1 MKITDFALIFMAIT
15 LPMIIIV
22 YVNVSFTIKSQELEM
37 YYQKVV
43 DIAMEDAVYEMKEV
57 ENSDKEIDYGYSGT
71 SNKKVNINAEVGVN
85 TFFNTLYKNL
95 NIEGN
100 ESAESYL
107 QLFVPAIAIVDYNG
121 VQISSNQEFQKINE
135 NGTEETMTKHVL
147 GPKRYYTYT
156 YSIIRNGLEYSYVD
170 GVPNSGNIVSTH
182 TVEFT
187 MDDYITHRGYNY
199 TEDEDIITQS
209 FYIDDA
215 KNNREI
221 TAGVVSSEEAKL
233 RSELVTHLLDIRKSV
248 IVDTVTKELNQAVNR
263 NNRYARS
270 AGITYTF
277 AFPATT
283 QDEMYSVI
291 ENVGIVAFIQG
302 ISIGNKYLNS
312 KAYGVASVE
321 QKTRFYFTA
330 PNDKSKYKMNLYHKD
345 IECPEYRIS
354 KINDMVP
361 KYATSKQQAATAVTR
376 GTLLDK
382 KRVFQGFYPCPLC
395 NP

>member
-15 LPMIIIV
+15 LPMIIVV

-57 ENSDKEIDYGYSGT
+57 ESSDKEIDYGYSGT
-71 SNKKVNINAEVGVN
+71 SNKKININAKVGVD

-147 GPKRYYTYT
+147 SPKRYYTYT

-199 TEDEDIITQS
+199 TEESDIVTKS

-283 QDEMYSVI
+283 QDEMYNVI
-291 ENVGIVAFIQG
+291 ENVGIIAFIQG

-321 QKTRFYFTA
+321 QKTRYYFTV
-330 PNDKSKYKMNLYHKD
+330 PNNKSKYKMNLYHKD

-376 GTLLDK
+376 GTLIDK
-382 KRVFQGFYPCPLC
+382 KQVFQGFYPCPLC

>member
-15 LPMIIIV
+15 LPMIIVV

-43 DIAMEDAVYEMKEV
+43 DIAMEDAVYQMKEV

-71 SNKKVNINAEVGVN
+71 SNKKININAQVGVDS
-85 TFFNTLYKNL
+85 FFNTLYKNL
-95 NIEGN
+95 DIDGN
-100 ESAESYL
+100 KSAESYL

-121 VQISSNQEFQKINE
+121 VQVSSNQEFTKVNE
-135 NGTEETMTKHVL
+135 DGTEETMTKHVL
-147 GPKRYYTYT
+147 SPKRYYTYT
-156 YSIIRNGLEYSYVD
+156 YSIIRNGFEYSFVD
-170 GVPNSGNIVSTH
+170 GVPATGNVVSTH

-187 MDDYITHRGYNY
+187 MDDYVVHRGYNY
-199 TEDEDIITQS
+199 TENKDISTAS

-233 RSELVTHLLDIRKSV
+233 RSALVTHLLDIRKSI
-248 IVDTVTKELNQAVNR
+248 IVDTVTKELNQAVNT

-277 AFPATT
+277 SFPATT
-283 QDEMYSVI
+283 QDEMYNAI
-291 ENVGIVAFIQG
+291 ENVGIIAFVQG

-312 KAYGVASVE
+312 KAYGVASIE
-321 QKTRFYFTA
+321 QKSRFYFTA
-330 PNDKSKYKMNLYHKD
+330 PNNKSKYKMNLYHKD

-361 KYATSKQQAATAVTR
+361 KYATSKQQAATSVTR
-376 GTLLDK
+376 GTINNTK
-382 KRVFQGFYPCPLC
+382 HTFEGFYPCPLC

>member
-71 SNKKVNINAEVGVN
+71 SNKKININAEVGVN
-85 TFFNTLYKNL
+85 TFFSTLYKNL
-95 NIEGN
+95 DIDGN

-107 QLFVPAIAIVDYNG
+107 QLFVPAIAVVDYNG
-121 VQISSNQEFQKINE
+121 VQVSSNQEFTKVNSDGI
-135 NGTEETMTKHVL
+135 EETMTKHVL

-170 GVPNSGNIVSTH
+170 GIPSSGNIVSTH

-199 TEDEDIITQS
+199 TEEKDIDTKS

-248 IVDTVTKELNQAVNR
+248 IVDTVTKELNQAVNT

-277 AFPATT
+277 SFPATT
-283 QDEMYSVI
+283 EDEMYNAI
-291 ENVGIVAFIQG
+291 ENVGIIAFIQG

-330 PNDKSKYKMNLYHKD
+330 PNEKSKYKMNLYHKD

-382 KRVFQGFYPCPLC
+382 KQVFQGFYPCPLC

>member
-15 LPMIIIV
+15 LPMIIVV

-43 DIAMEDAVYEMKEV
+43 DIAMEDAVYQMKEV

-71 SNKKVNINAEVGVN
+71 SNKKININAQVGVDS
-85 TFFNTLYKNL
+85 FFNTLYKNL
-95 NIEGN
+95 DIDGN
-100 ESAESYL
+100 KSAESYL

-121 VQISSNQEFQKINE
+121 VQVSSNQEFTKVNE
-135 NGTEETMTKHVL
+135 DGTEETMTKHVL
-147 GPKRYYTYT
+147 SPKRYYTYT
-156 YSIIRNGLEYSYVD
+156 YSIIRNGFEYSYVD
-170 GVPNSGNIVSTH
+170 GVPATGNVVSTH

-187 MDDYITHRGYNY
+187 MDDYIVHRGYNY
-199 TEDEDIITQS
+199 TENKDINTAS

-233 RSELVTHLLDIRKSV
+233 RSALVTHLLDIRKSI
-248 IVDTVTKELNQAVNR
+248 IVDTVTKELNQAVNT

-277 AFPATT
+277 SFPATT
-283 QDEMYSVI
+283 EDEMYNAI
-291 ENVGIVAFIQG
+291 ENVGIIAFVQG

-312 KAYGVASVE
+312 KAYGVASIE
-321 QKTRFYFTA
+321 QKSRFYFTA
-330 PNDKSKYKMNLYHKD
+330 PNNKSKYKMNLYHKD

-361 KYATSKQQAATAVTR
+361 KYATSKQQAATSVTR
-376 GTLLDK
+376 GTINNTK
-382 KRVFQGFYPCPLC
+382 HTFEGFYPCPLC